1 MSRVTRTLATV
12 TIATGIAA
20 ASFLPATTASAT
32 VQGHNDGLVNI
43 EVNGNTIDTN
53 LTIVNA
59 VNVCGL
65 LNDINVLAVDK
76 GTITSTKCLALAGGQ
91 VVDNK

>member
-32 VQGHNDGLVNI
+32 VLGQDGLVNI
-43 EVNGNTIDTN
+43 EVSGNTVNTN
-53 LTIVNA
+53 VPIAAA
-59 VNVCGL
+59 VNICGL

-76 GTITSTKCLALAGGQ
+76 GTITSTKCLAIAGAQ
-91 VVDNK
+91 VVDN

>member
-32 VQGHNDGLVNI
+32 VLGHDDGLVNV
-43 EVNGNTIDTN
+43 EVNNNNIYTSIPIAT
-53 LTIVNA
+53 A

-65 LNDINVLAVDK
+65 LNNVDVLAVDK
-76 GTITSTKCLALAGGQ
+76 GDKASTKCLAIAGAQ
-91 VVDNK
+91 VVDN

>member
-32 VQGHNDGLVNI
+32 VLGHGDGLVNI
-43 EVNGNTIDTN
+43 EVNGNTVNTN
-53 LTIVNA
+53 VPIAAA
-59 VNVCGL
+59 VNICGL
-65 LNDINVLAVDK
+65 LNDVNVLAVDK
-76 GTITSTKCLALAGGQ
+76 GTITSTKCLAIAGAQ
-91 VVDNK
+91 VVDN